1 MMKFHSTISTPLL
14 TILGAALLSS
24 LVACGGGT
32 SAASDSSGGS
42 STSTPS
48 YGGGL
53 TPGSVTMTITNQVTL
68 TTNYGTIVVGL
79 DATHAPLSTA
89 NFLAYVT
96 TGFYNGTLF
105 HRVVPGFV
113 IQGGGYI
120 DTNGTYSAKATNA
133 SINLESRNG
142 LSNTQYTIA
151 MARVGGQPNSAT
163 SQFYFNLVNNA
174 SSLDYPSTDNAGY
187 AVFGAVSATDTT
199 SIATINAIAA
209 VPNGTNSQLSAPN
222 WPTTDVVI
230 ISAKQNY

>member
-1 MMKFHSTISTPLL
+1 MKSKLSVSAPLRAL
-14 TILGAALLSS
+14 AAAALLAS
-24 LVACGGGT
+24 LAACGGGT
-32 SAASDSSGGS
+32 PASTA
-42 STSTPS
+42 STVAPS

-53 TPGSVTMTITNQVTL
+53 TPGSVTMTVTHQVTL

-79 DATHAPLSTA
+79 DGTHAPISTA

-113 IQGGGYI
+113 IQGGGFI
-120 DTNGTYSAKATNA
+120 DTSGTYSQKTAGTAIA
-133 SINLESRNG
+133 LESRNG

-151 MARVGGQPNSAT
+151 MARADDPNSAT

-174 SSLDYPSTDNAGY
+174 GTLDFSQQNYDSGAGSGY

-209 VPNGTNSQLSAPN
+209 VPTGTNATFSAPN
-222 WPTTDVVI
+222 WPTADVVI
-230 ISAKQNY
+230 TSAVQNF